1 MTAKLRFVASRA
13 AAETVMA
20 LVIVI
25 VVVPIA
31 WMAYLSLLK
40 PLDIISPGLSS
51 RVSLDNFRAV
61 LTGGSEF
68 GAELRNSALIVVGT
82 VAISLVVASMA
93 GYSLSK
99 LSWPRWFTWT
109 LFGLLGLVQLVPPI
123 TLVPGLYV
131 TLQNTGL
138 LGGVLGLVMLN
149 VLFNL
154 PFATLMMK
162 IYFDSV
168 PSEIRQSALID
179 GASETRTFGT
189 VMLPLVKPGVA
200 ALTVFV
206 AIMAWNEFLFG
217 LVFTSGGSTSPIT
230 VGIASLVQ
238 PYETKFGEIAAVGA
252 ITAVPIIIL
261 TAIANRYIVAGL
273 TGSAVKG

>member
-1 MTAKLRFVASRA
+1 MTAKLRFGASRA
-13 AAETVMA
+13 AAEIVMA

-25 VVVPIA
+25 VIVPIA

-51 RVSLDNFRAV
+51 HVSLNNYRAV
-61 LTGGSEF
+61 LTGGSAF

-168 PSEIRQSALID
+168 PSEIRQAALID

-189 VMLPLVKPGVA
+189 VMLPLVKPGMA

-238 PYETKFGEIAAVGA
+238 PYEIKFGEIAAVGA